1 VDKVRLQRNLGYSF
15 KEPKYLQLA
24 LTHRSLG
31 NNNNERLEFLGD
43 AILGFV
49 VAEQIFTEFPNQK
62 EGQLSRIRS
71 RLVKRE
77 TLAEIATELDLGDYL
92 ALGHGELRS
101 GGQTRSSI
109 LADAVEAIIAAIYLD
124 SGMDAARIFIHN
136 VLKTR
141 IDKIQPDQQTKD
153 PKTMLQEYLQARK
166 IALPEYKV
174 LSVTGEQHEQDF
186 SVSCRVAGLDRLS
199 TGQGPSRRAAEQH
212 AAEQLLATLGSH

>member
-1 VDKVRLQRNLGYSF
+1 M
-15 KEPKYLQLA
+15 QLA